1 MNKLIDATKTRQTD
15 RRYAIY
21 PMVTLESG
29 VREARSP
36 SLPLAYEFATSATFY
51 ATSIGPSGSSQRM
64 HDYALRAILNM
75 VYGEAVSRLR
85 EIQRA
90 AQAGD
95 VMEVIEMCELLIGE
109 MLTPTAKERKS

>member
-29 VREARSP
+29 MREVRSP
-36 SLPLAYEFATSATFY
+36 SLPLAYEYATSATFV
-51 ATSIGPSGSSQRM
+51 ATSIGPPESSRRM
-64 HDYALRAILNM
+64 HDHALRAILNM
-75 VYGEAVSRLR
+75 VYGEAVSRLY

-90 AQAGD
+90 AEAGD
-95 VMEVIEMCELLIGE
+95 FMEVINLCELLRND
-109 MLTPTAKERKS
+109 MLTPTAKDRS

>member
-1 MNKLIDATKTRQTD
+1 MNKLIDATQTRQTD

-29 VREARSP
+29 MREVRSP
-36 SLPLAYEFATSATFY
+36 SLPLAYEYTTSATFV
-51 ATSIGPSGSSQRM
+51 ATSIGPSGRSELM
-64 HDYALRAILNM
+64 HDHALRAILGM
-75 VYGEAVSRLR
+75 VYGEAVHRLG

-95 VMEVIEMCELLIGE
+95 VLEVINLCELLRE
-109 MLTPTAKERKS
+109 DMLTPAAKDSS